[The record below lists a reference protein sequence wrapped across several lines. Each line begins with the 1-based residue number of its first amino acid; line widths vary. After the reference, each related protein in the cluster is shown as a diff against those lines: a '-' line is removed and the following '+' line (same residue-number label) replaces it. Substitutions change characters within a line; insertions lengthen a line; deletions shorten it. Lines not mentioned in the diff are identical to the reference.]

1 MRKTHVLRRISSAAL
16 ALATLPLVSGC
27 PLVALDIELP
37 EVCISAS
44 PAQFDGVGDV
54 PGLDGEI
61 ALERSIDLTAQ
72 IREMRTTL
80 ADLGTAGTLRL
91 LSLDLQIEPSPNAP
105 ENLDF
110 VRGLELVF
118 AAPDSGLPPLLA
130 FACDDCPTTAGD
142 LDLVIE
148 PVDFL
153 PYLDANVLHLDA
165 TIRGELP
172 RDPWSMSV
180 EACFSSTISRDI
192 DL

>member
-1 MRKTHVLRRISSAAL
+1 MLRRIPISAL
-16 ALATLPLVSGC
+16 ALAMLPLVSGC

-44 PAQFDGVGDV
+44 PAHFDGVGDL

-72 IREMRTTL
+72 VHEMRTSL
-80 ADLGTAGTLRL
+80 ADLGTTGTLRL
-91 LSLDLQIEPSPNAP
+91 LSIDLQIEPTPNAP

-118 AAPDSGLPPLLA
+118 AAPDSGLAPLLA
-130 FACDDCPTTAGD
+130 FSCDDCPTAAGD
-142 LDLVIE
+142 LDLVVE

-153 PYLDANVLHLDA
+153 PFLDAEVLHLDA
-165 TIRGELP
+165 TVRGELP
-172 RDPWSMSV
+172 RESWSMSV
-180 EACFSSTISRDI
+180 EACFSSTVSRNVE
-192 DL
+192 L